1 MGRSMLRP
9 YEETQDGRSEVRPLQ
24 KRRGATHD
32 AGLKARLYNGSV
44 AKAL

>member
-1 MGRSMLRP
+1 MADLKFGHYR
-9 YEETQDGRSEVRPLQ
+9 
-24 KRRGATHD
+24 KRIGATHD